1 MNSYGLEMFNREL
14 SWLSF
19 DRRVLE
25 LAEDPTVPLLERVR
39 FLSIV
44 SSNLDEFFEIRVA
57 GIMQQEES
65 ASHPATREFL
75 QEVLKR
81 AHDLVSAQQ
90 NCWKELIVPA
100 LAKEGIEYK
109 IKGQLTKAELNE
121 LSARFDKDILPALTP
136 LAIDPSHP
144 FPVLT
149 NKGLYLLALLKDPE
163 SGETRRAVVPVPR
176 VLPRILALGPTNKR
190 SFTLLSIVTQ
200 IFIERLFPGLEL
212 KGSWAFRITRNSDLY
227 VDEEETVNLLDAIE
241 DEIRNLRKGAPVRLE
256 IEDSVPD
263 DELTWLLKSIGL
275 GVDNTFRIQGPINM
289 MRLSSLIDLVNRPDL
304 VFPSF
309 SSVTPSELSEPS
321 KIFSKISKG
330 DILLHH
336 PYESFT
342 PVVDLLRQ
350 AAKDDSV
357 VAIKLTLYRTSGDSP
372 IVEALKEAAQNGK
385 QVTALVELRARFDEL
400 NNIEWSRQL
409 QEAGAH
415 VVYGLAG
422 LKTHCKACLIIR
434 QEKTGLKRYVHLGT
448 GNYNPKTARLYT
460 DFSLFT
466 ADEEIT
472 SEVGLLF
479 NVLTGNLAKPKFKHL
494 LIAPFHLHRGILDL
508 IKSEITAA
516 KAGRPA
522 KIFAKVNSLVDPEV
536 IKALYEASTAGVSIH
551 LIVRGICCLKPG
563 IPGKSENIKVFSV
576 LGRFLE
582 HSRLFRFENSS
593 GEPIIL
599 MGSADWMPRNFMRRV
614 ECVFPIKNKALRSRI
629 EKEVLKVY
637 SEKLGDVKQLNSEG
651 QYLPC
656 SPKGRSDTQ
665 VQATFLDLAK
675 KHLAD
680 NVSAAKK
687 TPGKSAR
694 RLR

>member
-1 MNSYGLEMFNREL
+1 MFNREL

-25 LAEDPTVPLLERVR
+25 LAEDSTVPLLERVR

-81 AHDLVSAQQ
+81 AHSLVSAQQ
-90 NCWKELIVPA
+90 NCWKEQIVPA
-100 LAKEGIEYK
+100 LAKEGIDYK

-121 LSARFDKDILPALTP
+121 LSDRFDKDILPALTP

-149 NKGLYLLALLKDPE
+149 NKGLYLLVFLRDPE

-176 VLPRILALGPTNKR
+176 VLPRILALGPSNKR
-190 SFTLLSIVTQ
+190 TFTLLSIVTQ
-200 IFIERLFPGLEL
+200 IFIDRLFPGLEL

-263 DELTWLLKSIGL
+263 EELNWLLKSIGL
-275 GVDNTFRIQGPINM
+275 AADNTFRIQGPINM

-304 VFPSF
+304 LYPNF
-309 SSVTPSELSEPS
+309 SSVTPSELSEPA

-434 QEKTGLKRYVHLGT
+434 QEKSGLKRYVHLGT
-448 GNYNPKTARLYT
+448 GNYNPKTARIYT

-466 ADEEIT
+466 ADEDIT
-472 SEVGLLF
+472 AEVGLLF

-494 LIAPFHLHRGILDL
+494 LVAPFHLHRGILDL
-508 IKSEITAA
+508 INSEIISA

-522 KIFAKVNSLVDPEV
+522 RIFAKVNSLVDPEV
-536 IKALYEASTAGVSIH
+536 IKALYQASQAGVSVH
-551 LIVRGICCLKPG
+551 LIVRGICCLIPG
-563 IPGKSENIKVFSV
+563 VPGKSENIRVFSV

-614 ECVFPIKNKALRSRI
+614 ECVFPIKNKLLRARI

-637 SEKLGDVKQLNSEG
+637 SEKLGDVKELNADG

-656 SPKGRSDTQ
+656 SPIGRSDTQ
-665 VQATFLDLAK
+665 VQATFLELAK

-680 NVSAAKK
+680 EVSAAKK
-687 TPGKSAR
+687 TPSKSVR

>member
-1 MNSYGLEMFNREL
+1 
-14 SWLSF
+14 
-19 DRRVLE
+19 
-25 LAEDPTVPLLERVR
+25 VPLLERVR

-81 AHDLVSAQQ
+81 AHSLVSAQQ
-90 NCWKELIVPA
+90 NCWKEQIVPA

-121 LSARFDKDILPALTP
+121 LSERFDKDILPALTP

-149 NKGLYLLALLKDPE
+149 NKGLYLLALLQDPE
-163 SGETRRAVVPVPR
+163 SGEMRRAVVPVPR
-176 VLPRILALGPTNKR
+176 VLPRILALGPSNKR
-190 SFTLLSIVTQ
+190 SFTLLSIATQ
-200 IFIERLFPGLEL
+200 IFIDRLFPGLEL

-227 VDEEETVNLLDAIE
+227 VDEEEAVNLLDAIE

-263 DELTWLLKSIGL
+263 DELTWLLKSISLGL
-275 GVDNTFRIQGPINM
+275 DNTFRIQGPINM

-309 SSVTPSELSEPS
+309 SSVTPTELSEPS

-494 LIAPFHLHRGILDL
+494 LVAPFHLHRGILDL
-508 IKSEITAA
+508 INSEISSA

-536 IKALYEASTAGVSIH
+536 IQALYAASNAGVSVH

-614 ECVFPIKNKALRSRI
+614 ECVFPIKNKTLRARI
-629 EKEVLKVY
+629 EKEILKVY
-637 SEKLGDVKQLNSEG
+637 REKLGDVKELNSEG

-656 SPKGRSDTQ
+656 SPQGRSDTQ

-680 NVSAAKK
+680 NVNAAKK
-687 TPGKSAR
+687 TPSKSVRPR
-694 RLR
+694 R

>member
-1 MNSYGLEMFNREL
+1 MFNREL

-81 AHDLVSAQQ
+81 AHSLVSSQQ
-90 NCWKELIVPA
+90 NCWKEQIVPA
-100 LAKEGIEYK
+100 LAQEGIDYK
-109 IKGQLTKAELNE
+109 VKGQLTKIELNE
-121 LSARFDKDILPALTP
+121 LSDRFDKDILPALTP

-149 NKGLYLLALLKDPE
+149 NKGLYLLALLRDPE

-176 VLPRILALGPTNKR
+176 VLPRILALGPTHKR

-227 VDEEETVNLLDAIE
+227 VDEEEAVNLLDAIE

-263 DELTWLLKSIGL
+263 EELNWLLKSIGL
-275 GVDNTFRIQGPINM
+275 AADNTFRIQGPINM

-304 VFPSF
+304 LFPNF
-309 SSVTPSELSEPS
+309 SSVTPSEFSEPS

-434 QEKTGLKRYVHLGT
+434 QEKSGLKRYVHLGT

-466 ADEEIT
+466 ADEDIT
-472 SEVGLLF
+472 AEVGLLF

-494 LIAPFHLHRGILDL
+494 LVAPFHLHRGILDL
-508 IKSEITAA
+508 IKSEISAA

-522 KIFAKVNSLVDPEV
+522 RIFAKVNSLVDPEV
-536 IKALYEASTAGVSIH
+536 IKALYEASNAGVSIH
-551 LIVRGICCLKPG
+551 LIVRGICCLIPG
-563 IPGKSENIKVFSV
+563 VPGKSENIKVFSV

-582 HSRLFRFENSS
+582 HSRLFRFENSV
-593 GEPIIL
+593 GDPIIL

-614 ECVFPIKNKALRSRI
+614 ECVFPIKNKVLRTRI
-629 EKEVLKVY
+629 EKEIVKVY
-637 SEKLGDVKQLNSEG
+637 TEKLGDVKQLNSDG

-656 SPKGRSDTQ
+656 SSKGRSDTQ
-665 VQATFLDLAK
+665 VQETFLELAR
-675 KHLAD
+675 KHSAVK
-680 NVSAAKK
+680 VSAAKK
-687 TPGKSAR
+687 TPSKSVR

>member
-1 MNSYGLEMFNREL
+1 VNSYALEMFNREL

-65 ASHPATREFL
+65 ASHPGTREFL

-81 AHDLVSAQQ
+81 AHHLVTAQQ
-90 NCWKELIVPA
+90 NCWKEQIVPA

-121 LSARFDKDILPALTP
+121 LSERFDKDILPALTP

-149 NKGLYLLALLKDPE
+149 NKGLYLLALLQDPE
-163 SGETRRAVVPVPR
+163 SGEMRRAVVPVPR
-176 VLPRILALGPTNKR
+176 VLPRILALGPSNKR
-190 SFTLLSIVTQ
+190 SFTLLSIATQ
-200 IFIERLFPGLEL
+200 IFIDRLFPGLEL

-227 VDEEETVNLLDAIE
+227 VDEEEAVNLLDAIE

-263 DELTWLLKSIGL
+263 DELTWLLKSISLGL
-275 GVDNTFRIQGPINM
+275 DNTFRIQGPINM

-309 SSVTPSELSEPS
+309 SSVTPTELSEPS

-494 LIAPFHLHRGILDL
+494 LVAPFHLHRGILDL
-508 IKSEITAA
+508 INAEISSA

-522 KIFAKVNSLVDPEV
+522 KIFAKVNSLVDPEA
-536 IKALYEASTAGVSIH
+536 IQALYAASNAGVSVH

-614 ECVFPIKNKALRSRI
+614 ECVFPIKNKTLRARI
-629 EKEVLKVY
+629 EKEILKVY
-637 SEKLGDVKQLNSEG
+637 REKLGDVKELNSEG

-656 SPKGRSDTQ
+656 SPHGRSDTQ

-680 NVSAAKK
+680 NVNAAKK
-687 TPGKSAR
+687 TPSKSVRPR
-694 RLR
+694 R

>member
-1 MNSYGLEMFNREL
+1 MFNREL

-25 LAEDPTVPLLERVR
+25 LAEDSTVPLLERVR

-75 QEVLKR
+75 QEVLKQ
-81 AHDLVSAQQ
+81 AHGLVSAQQ
-90 NCWKELIVPA
+90 NCWKEQIVPA

-109 IKGQLTKAELNE
+109 IKGQLAKAELHE
-121 LSARFDKDILPALTP
+121 LSERFDKDILPALTP

-176 VLPRILALGPTNKR
+176 VLPRILALGPSNKR

-227 VDEEETVNLLDAIE
+227 VDEEEAVNLLDAIE

-256 IEDSVPD
+256 IEHSVPEE
-263 DELTWLLKSIGL
+263 ELTWLLKSIGL

-304 VFPSF
+304 VFPNF
-309 SSVTPSELSEPS
+309 SSVTPTELSEPA

-494 LIAPFHLHRGILDL
+494 LVAPFHLHRGIIDL
-508 IKSEITAA
+508 INAEISSA

-536 IKALYEASTAGVSIH
+536 IEALYAASNAGVSVH

-582 HSRLFRFENSS
+582 HSRLFRFENSR

-629 EKEVLKVY
+629 ENEVLKVY

-656 SPKGRSDTQ
+656 SPKGRSDAQ

>member
-1 MNSYGLEMFNREL
+1 MFNREL

-25 LAEDPTVPLLERVR
+25 LAEDSTVPLLERVR

-81 AHDLVSAQQ
+81 AHSLVSAQQ
-90 NCWKELIVPA
+90 NCWKEQIVPA
-100 LAKEGIEYK
+100 LAKEGIDYK
-109 IKGQLTKAELNE
+109 IKGQLTKGELNE
-121 LSARFDKDILPALTP
+121 LSDRFDKDILPALTP

-149 NKGLYLLALLKDPE
+149 NKGLYLLALLRDPE
-163 SGETRRAVVPVPR
+163 TGETRRAVVPVPR
-176 VLPRILALGPTNKR
+176 VLPRILALGPSNKR
-190 SFTLLSIVTQ
+190 TFTLLSIVTQ
-200 IFIERLFPGLEL
+200 IFIDRLFPGLEL

-263 DELTWLLKSIGL
+263 EELNWLLKSIGL
-275 GVDNTFRIQGPINM
+275 ATDNTFRIQGPINM

-304 VFPSF
+304 LYPSF
-309 SSVTPSELSEPS
+309 SSVTPSELSEPA

-434 QEKTGLKRYVHLGT
+434 QEKSGLKRYVHLGT

-466 ADEEIT
+466 ADEDIT
-472 SEVGLLF
+472 AEVGLLF

-494 LIAPFHLHRGILDL
+494 LVAPFHLHRGILDL
-508 IKSEITAA
+508 IDSEISAA

-522 KIFAKVNSLVDPEV
+522 RIFAKVNSLVDPEV
-536 IKALYEASTAGVSIH
+536 IRKLYDASNAGVSIH

-614 ECVFPIKNKALRSRI
+614 ECVFPIKNKLLRTRI
-629 EKEVLKVY
+629 EKEILKVY
-637 SEKLGDVKQLNSEG
+637 AEKLGDVKQLNSDG

-656 SPKGRSDTQ
+656 SPLGRSDTQ
-665 VQATFLDLAK
+665 VQATFLELAK

-680 NVSAAKK
+680 DVNAAKK
-687 TPGKSAR
+687 TPSKSVR

>member
-1 MNSYGLEMFNREL
+1 MFNREL

-25 LAEDPTVPLLERVR
+25 LAEDSTVPLLERVR

-75 QEVLKR
+75 QEVLKQ
-81 AHDLVSAQQ
+81 AHGLVSAQQ
-90 NCWKELIVPA
+90 NCWKEQIVPA

-109 IKGQLTKAELNE
+109 IKGQLTKAELHE
-121 LSARFDKDILPALTP
+121 LSERFDKDILPALTP

-176 VLPRILALGPTNKR
+176 VLPRILALGPSNKR

-227 VDEEETVNLLDAIE
+227 VDEEEAVNLLDAIE

-256 IEDSVPD
+256 IEHSVPD
-263 DELTWLLKSIGL
+263 EELTWLLKSIGL

-289 MRLSSLIDLVNRPDL
+289 MRLSSLIDLANRPDL
-304 VFPSF
+304 VFPNF
-309 SSVTPSELSEPS
+309 SSTTPTELSEPS

-494 LIAPFHLHRGILDL
+494 LVAPFHLHRGIIDL
-508 IKSEITAA
+508 INAEISSA

-536 IKALYEASTAGVSIH
+536 IQALYAASNAGVSVH

-629 EKEVLKVY
+629 ENEVLKVY

-651 QYLPC
+651 QYLSC
-656 SPKGRSDTQ
+656 SPKGRSDAQ

-675 KHLAD
+675 KHSAD

>member
-1 MNSYGLEMFNREL
+1 
-14 SWLSF
+14 
-19 DRRVLE
+19 VLE
-25 LAEDPTVPLLERVR
+25 LAEDSTVPLLERVR

-75 QEVLKR
+75 QEVLKQ
-81 AHDLVSAQQ
+81 AHGLVSAQQ
-90 NCWKELIVPA
+90 NCWKEQIVPA

-109 IKGQLTKAELNE
+109 IKGQLTKAELHE
-121 LSARFDKDILPALTP
+121 LSERFDKDILPALTP

-176 VLPRILALGPTNKR
+176 VLPRILALGPSNKR

-227 VDEEETVNLLDAIE
+227 VDEEEAVNLLDAIE

-256 IEDSVPD
+256 IEHSVPEE
-263 DELTWLLKSIGL
+263 ELSWLLKSIGL

-304 VFPSF
+304 VFPNF
-309 SSVTPSELSEPS
+309 ASVTPVELSEPS

-494 LIAPFHLHRGILDL
+494 LVAPFHLHRGIIDL
-508 IKSEITAA
+508 INAEISSA

-536 IKALYEASTAGVSIH
+536 IKALYEASNAGVSIH
-551 LIVRGICCLKPG
+551 LIVRGICCLIPG

-629 EKEVLKVY
+629 ENEVLKVY

-656 SPKGRSDTQ
+656 SPKGRSDAQ

>member
-1 MNSYGLEMFNREL
+1 MFNREL

-25 LAEDPTVPLLERVR
+25 LAEDSTVPLLERVR

-75 QEVLKR
+75 QEVLKQ
-81 AHDLVSAQQ
+81 AHGLVSAQQ
-90 NCWKELIVPA
+90 NCWKEQIVPA

-109 IKGQLTKAELNE
+109 IKGQLTKAELHE
-121 LSARFDKDILPALTP
+121 LSERFDKDILPALTP

-227 VDEEETVNLLDAIE
+227 VDEEEAVNLLDAIE

-256 IEDSVPD
+256 IEHSVPEE
-263 DELTWLLKSIGL
+263 ELSWLLKSIGL

-304 VFPSF
+304 VFPNF
-309 SSVTPSELSEPS
+309 SSVTPAELSEPA

-494 LIAPFHLHRGILDL
+494 LVAPFHLHRGIIDL
-508 IKSEITAA
+508 INAEISSA
-516 KAGRPA
+516 KAARPA

-536 IKALYEASTAGVSIH
+536 IQALYAASNAGVSVH

-637 SEKLGDVKQLNSEG
+637 SVKLGDVKQLNSEG

-656 SPKGRSDTQ
+656 SPKGRSDAQ

>member
-1 MNSYGLEMFNREL
+1 MFNREL

-25 LAEDPTVPLLERVR
+25 LAEDSTVPLLERVR

-75 QEVLKR
+75 QEVLKQ
-81 AHDLVSAQQ
+81 AHGLVSAQQ
-90 NCWKELIVPA
+90 NCWKEQIVPA

-109 IKGQLTKAELNE
+109 IKGQLTKAELHE
-121 LSARFDKDILPALTP
+121 LSERFDKDILPALTP

-227 VDEEETVNLLDAIE
+227 VDEEEAVNLLDAIE

-256 IEDSVPD
+256 IEHSVPEE
-263 DELTWLLKSIGL
+263 ELSWLLKSIGL

-304 VFPSF
+304 VFPNF
-309 SSVTPSELSEPS
+309 ASVTPTELSEPS

-494 LIAPFHLHRGILDL
+494 LVAPFHLHRGIIDL
-508 IKSEITAA
+508 INAEISSA

-536 IKALYEASTAGVSIH
+536 IQALYAASNAGVSVH

-629 EKEVLKVY
+629 ENEVLKVY

-656 SPKGRSDTQ
+656 SPKGRSDAQ

-680 NVSAAKK
+680 NISAAKK

>member
-1 MNSYGLEMFNREL
+1 MFNREL

-81 AHDLVSAQQ
+81 AHSLVSAQQ
-90 NCWKELIVPA
+90 SCWKELIVPA

-109 IKGQLTKAELNE
+109 IKGQLTKAELHE
-121 LSARFDKDILPALTP
+121 LSERFDKDILPALTP

-176 VLPRILALGPTNKR
+176 VLPRILALGPTHKR

-227 VDEEETVNLLDAIE
+227 VDEEEAVNLLDAIE

-256 IEDSVPD
+256 IEDSVPEV
-263 DELTWLLKSIGL
+263 ELTWLLKSIGL

-304 VFPSF
+304 VFPSYA
-309 SSVTPSELSEPS
+309 SVTPTELSEPS

-494 LIAPFHLHRGILDL
+494 LVAPFHLHRGILDL
-508 IKSEITAA
+508 INAEIAAA

-522 KIFAKVNSLVDPEV
+522 RIFAKVNSLVDPEV
-536 IKALYEASTAGVSIH
+536 IKALYEASNAGVSIH

-629 EKEVLKVY
+629 ENEVLKVY

-656 SPKGRSDTQ
+656 SPKGRSDAQ
-665 VQATFLDLAK
+665 VQVTFLDLAK

-680 NVSAAKK
+680 NISAAKK